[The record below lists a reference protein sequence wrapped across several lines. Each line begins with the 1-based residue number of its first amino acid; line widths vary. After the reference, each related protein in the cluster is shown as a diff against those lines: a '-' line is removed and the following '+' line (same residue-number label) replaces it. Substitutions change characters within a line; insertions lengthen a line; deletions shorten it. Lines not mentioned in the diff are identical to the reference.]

1 VHRLVMDVLADAQAS
16 GARNAWV
23 TLTASVVGPV
33 SVEVE
38 HDGNPRSARQTYT
51 TPEIEGVHAHLAVRS
66 DTPGCLT
73 VTLSVEEPTPSLGG
87 VQGQT

>member
-38 HDGNPRSARQTYT
+38 HDGHPRTARRTYR
-51 TPEIEGVHAHLAVRS
+51 TPDVEGVDARLTVRS
-66 DTPGCLT
+66 DTPGRTT
-73 VTLSVEEPTPSLGG
+73 VTLSVEESAPVAGTAHRQS
-87 VQGQT
+87 

>member
-1 VHRLVMDVLADAQAS
+1 VLADAQAS

-38 HDGNPRSARQTYT
+38 HDGDPRSVRQSYA
-51 TPEIEGVHAHLAVRS
+51 TPRVEGVAAHLTMGS
-66 DTPGCLT
+66 GTPGRLT
-73 VTLSVEEPTPSLGG
+73 VTLRVEEPTPSLGG
-87 VQGQT
+87 ASGQT